1 MSHSI
6 YQNIGC
12 IIEKNHKITS
22 IKKKKKNIID
32 IFVDIVDN
40 YGDMGFACEFI
51 QGCRD
56 EFGELYSYSIWTN
69 SVAKMQGF
77 ARQSGIS
84 DIDIVDLVEF

>member
-12 IIEKNHKITS
+12 IIEKKHKITR
-22 IKKKKKNIID
+22 IMEKINNIID

-51 QGCRD
+51 QACRV
-56 EFGELYSYSIWTN
+56 EFGDEYTYILWTN
-69 SVAKMQGF
+69 NISKMQEF
-77 ARQSGIS
+77 ARQTGVSGI
-84 DIDIVDLVEF
+84 DIGDIVDF